1 MAHHDDIVF
10 VEHADPV
17 AEVGAFILGGVIGGA
32 VAAVVM
38 LLNAPRS
45 GAETRRAI
53 RERGLNI
60 RTEAEQTAA
69 AARTRIE
76 GTTPDTI
83 IADAKAEA
91 RGYRI
96 TNPTALTPGLKA
108 K

>member
-1 MAHHDDIVF
+1 MHHHDDDIVF

-17 AEVGAFILGGVIGGA
+17 AEVGAFILGGLIGGA
-32 VAAVVM
+32 IAAVVM
-38 LLNAPRS
+38 LLNAPRV
-45 GAETRRAI
+45 
-53 RERGLNI
+53 
-60 RTEAEQTAA
+60 EAEQTAA

-96 TNPTALTPGLKA
+96 TNPTTLTPGLKT